1 MNITKASEESSC
13 TGQENGDGS
22 TDSERP
28 LKKARF
34 AWQVKGKYHL
44 KNENSDSSE
53 DSTVPGPSLSS
64 ESNSS
69 DIETKQNLEILGDY
83 FLNQDFNTIES
94 VITDSEK
101 SLLTPSTSVSNGK
114 LQYPRYV
121 SSNDNN
127 ENCRTSGGF
136 NSAMS
141 VPMSMVVSQNY
152 TEDQCIARWQERQMT
167 KGFVDNT
174 VNSILESR
182 EYVSL
187 LTAVRNSRFVALDVA
202 ELVNESPGQNIE
214 NEGILMAISAHG
226 LQNQNT
232 SSNINNSENA
242 SCSSNDRHSPSR
254 ESSPSLTVQ
263 ENEESNELTWA
274 CEDPQK
280 MSQFSLF
287 PDSSIS
293 YQCFNDNQS
302 SSNENQ
308 DPNLGDNHFEFL
320 DAAIMF
326 AIQSKGLTTLGS
338 EYG

>member
-69 DIETKQNLEILGDY
+69 DKQNLEILGDY

-127 ENCRTSGGF
+127 ENNCRTSGGF

-152 TEDQCIARWQERQMT
+152 TEDQCIARWQERQ
-167 KGFVDNT
+167 
-174 VNSILESR
+174 VN
-182 EYVSL
+182 
-187 LTAVRNSRFVALDVA
+187 F
-202 ELVNESPGQNIE
+202 
-214 NEGILMAISAHG
+214 
-226 LQNQNT
+226 
-232 SSNINNSENA
+232 
-242 SCSSNDRHSPSR
+242 
-254 ESSPSLTVQ
+254 
-263 ENEESNELTWA
+263 
-274 CEDPQK
+274 
-280 MSQFSLF
+280 FSL
-287 PDSSIS
+287 
-293 YQCFNDNQS
+293 YQ
-302 SSNENQ
+302 
-308 DPNLGDNHFEFL
+308 
-320 DAAIMF
+320 M
-326 AIQSKGLTTLGS
+326 
-338 EYG
+338 